1 MKELL
6 KVFLLMA
13 VGTAALFFTLQY
25 DTKSDPATVLIF
37 AWFATGLIGAA
48 ILLLQRYDVF

>member
-25 DTKSDPATVLIF
+25 DTKSDPATALIF